1 MAITDAQVKA
11 IIDTTRDTSPFI
23 ETATLLVQEEL
34 VGRGLSTPRL
44 DQITLYLA
52 AHFVCVTEEL
62 GGLKRSKLGEAD
74 ESYRTPNDK
83 ELGLT
88 STRYGQQALIL
99 DSSGKLAALSTGG
112 GLKARFE
119 VMGSRRDNDERYA

>member
-1 MAITDAQVKA
+1 
-11 IIDTTRDTSPFI
+11 
-23 ETATLLVQEEL
+23 
-34 VGRGLSTPRL
+34 
-44 DQITLYLA
+44 
-52 AHFVCVTEEL
+52 L
-62 GGLKRSKLGEAD
+62 GFLKRSKLGEAD